1 MSSVTQSVDS
11 LISSTAPYRVSAK
24 FGVDADGNYGF
35 GDATYKVDMSGPL
48 WKPANELGR
57 DAFLKLLT
65 TQLQYQDPLSPVENA
80 EMVAQLAQFQA
91 LETGK
96 NTETAI
102 SNLSSLLDESVASQ
116 IYAAQSMSNSSSMS
130 LIGKE
135 VRMRQPAVSWDGKS
149 ELVPIRVHLGS
160 ANDAVVE
167 IKNADGE
174 VIATLKAT
182 NKDAQNSATVYW
194 NGKQTSGETAKIGN
208 YMLNVKG
215 SENNS
220 ALYTFVQE
228 VVEGVR
234 FTETGV
240 LVKIG
245 GSEISMGEVMDVS
258 NEEGGYVMSQQSA
271 LSVMGK
277 EVRARQH
284 SIQKSALAGIEYPV
298 NVAGPANTLVNVE
311 IKNSSGTVIATLRG
325 HTNEFGWTQLL
336 WDGRTMPDG
345 EESFAGD
352 YKINVVGSDKN
363 SGLYAY
369 TQGIVDGM
377 TNLSTGDYKFKI
389 GGTEVSPGDII
400 SISTPKSAEVKS

>member
-11 LISSTAPYRVSAK
+11 LLSSTAPYSVSAK
-24 FGVDADGNYGF
+24 FGVDAEGNYGF
-35 GDATYKVDMSGPL
+35 GDATYKGDMSGPL

-102 SNLSSLLDESVASQ
+102 ANLSSLLDESVASQ

-135 VRMRQPAVSWDGKS
+135 VRMRQPTVSWDGKS

-174 VIATLKAT
+174 VIAALKAT

-194 NGKQTSGETAKIGN
+194 NGKQTSGETARIGN
-208 YMLNVKG
+208 YVLNVKG

-245 GSEISMGEVMDVS
+245 GNEISMGEVMDVS
-258 NEEGGYVMSQQSA
+258 KDEQGYVMSQQTAMS
-271 LSVMGK
+271 LIGK
-277 EVRARQH
+277 DVKARHQV
-284 SIQKSALAGIEYPV
+284 IQKSASDFAEYGV
-298 NVAGPANTLVNVE
+298 KVAGPADTLVNVE
-311 IKNSSGTVIATLRG
+311 LKNSAGTVVATLRG
-325 HTNEFGWTQLL
+325 HTNEFGWVELV
-336 WDGRTMPDG
+336 WDGRTMPGG
-345 EESFAGD
+345 EQAFAGD
-352 YKINVVGSDKN
+352 YRINVVGSDKN
-363 SGLYAY
+363 TGLYAY
-369 TQGIVDGM
+369 IEGTVDGM
-377 TNLSTGDYKFKI
+377 TNLNTGDYKFKM
-389 GGTEVSPGDII
+389 GSTELSLNDII
-400 SISTPKSAEVKS
+400 SVSTKKS